1 MRASLLAAAS
11 CAALAMAS
19 STAPA
24 ATVST
29 SIASPAP
36 LPETGIVEGSYPQG
50 GDATYYFGLDLKPG
64 DFVSQ
69 IAFMGRPSKDKKL
82 EFALLNPQ
90 GREVG
95 SFYVLGSI
103 NANEETARAIPVD
116 SSGRY
121 IVKARLV
128 GPETTS
134 YRIQVGG
141 SAIAA
146 LQPAAASATG
156 PSQSFLLP
164 SPLPKDGVV
173 TGRFPGGDMK
183 NSYYYFAT
191 DLKAGDL
198 MTQVSFSGRANVDK
212 YVELSLL
219 QSNGRLVK
227 SAFVLGTLD
236 ANGEVTRSFP
246 VDATGRYVLRVG
258 VKGAEGTTFKVEVGG
273 SALPQ

>member
-11 CAALAMAS
+11 IAALAMAS

-24 ATVST
+24 ATLST

-36 LPETGIVEGSYPQG
+36 LPQTGIVEGTYPQG
-50 GDATYYFGLDLKPG
+50 GDATYYFGVDLKPG
-64 DFVSQ
+64 DLVSQ

-82 EFALLNPQ
+82 ELALLNAQ

-95 SFYVLGSI
+95 SYYVMGSM
-103 NANEETARAIPVD
+103 NANEEAARAIPVD

-121 IVKARLV
+121 VLKARLV

-134 YRIQVGG
+134 FRIQVGG
-141 SAIAA
+141 NAVAA
-146 LQPAAASATG
+146 LEAAPAPSAG
-156 PSQSFLLP
+156 LSQSFLAPLT
-164 SPLPKDGVV
+164 LPKTGIV

-183 NSYYYFAT
+183 NTYYYLAA

-198 MTQVSFSGRANVDK
+198 MTQVSYAGRANVDK

-219 QSNGRLVK
+219 DSNGRQVK
-227 SAFVLGTLD
+227 SAYVQGTLD